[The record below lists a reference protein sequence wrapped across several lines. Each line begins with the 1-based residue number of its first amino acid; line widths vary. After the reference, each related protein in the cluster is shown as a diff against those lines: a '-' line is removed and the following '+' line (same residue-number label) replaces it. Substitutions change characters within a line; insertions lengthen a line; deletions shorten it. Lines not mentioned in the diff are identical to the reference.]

1 MRTFSRKEAE
11 LVEDGEEEAYIGTQT
26 KRCPIIQILQ
36 FQMIAEAD
44 RGSQHRRLHE
54 CQEQCGGELQEHGK
68 HKLQDLARSPVRLVP
83 GLVPIWLISR
93 LSPV

>member
-11 LVEDGEEEAYIGTQT
+11 LVEDDEEEAYIGTQT